1 MSVYPTHLK
10 VRPIKNRFMNNETQ
24 PERST
29 EGKFVEMPAPT
40 AWPFAMAM
48 GTSLTFAGLLT
59 NATVSVLGAILTIF
73 GAVGWFREV
82 LPHEH
87 HEPIALKPEEPAA
100 VVPPREVRR
109 MEVAQQVQRAWLP
122 IRIYPISAGVKGGLA
137 GGVAMAI
144 LAVIYGVAMY
154 HSVWYPVNLLAGTLY
169 SPSSTP
175 TMEAMMH
182 FRLDWFLFAL
192 AMHITMCLLV
202 GLLYGAMLPLLPTR
216 PILLGGIIGPL
227 LWTGLLYHILGFVNP
242 LLDQRINWWWFA
254 VSQVGF
260 GVVAGFV
267 VAHQTKV
274 LTSENMPLAMRAGIE
289 APGLMHERDD
299 EGKKP

>member
-1 MSVYPTHLK
+1 MTDG
-10 VRPIKNRFMNNETQ
+10 TQ
-24 PERST
+24 PKSDSQ
-29 EGKFVEMPAPT
+29 GKFVEMPAPT

-48 GTSLTFAGLLT
+48 GSALTFAGLLT

-87 HEPIALKPEEPAA
+87 HEGIPLKPHEPPA
-100 VVPPREVRR
+100 VVPPREVMR

-154 HSVWYPVNLLAGTLY
+154 HSVWYPINLLAGSLY
-169 SPSSTP
+169 SPASTP
-175 TMEAMMH
+175 SMEAMMH
-182 FRLDWFLFAL
+182 FRVDWFLFAL

-202 GLLYGAMLPLLPTR
+202 GLLYGAMLPMLPTR

-227 LWTGLLYHILGFVNP
+227 VWTGLLYEILGFVNP
-242 LLDQRINWWWFA
+242 LLDERINWWWFA
-254 VSQVGF
+254 ASQVAF
-260 GVVAGFV
+260 GIVAGLV
-267 VAHQTKV
+267 VVRQNKV
-274 LTSENMPLAMRAGIE
+274 WTSENLPLAMRAGIE
-289 APGLMHERDD
+289 APGLMHERDGED
-299 EGKKP
+299 HKQ